1 MPSPDIANGVL
12 SGQLDASGTKLFV
25 VSTSSRVNLTAVL
38 KSGSTATRKIELS
51 ADGGEEFFPV
61 DYDVNTS
68 TMLVVAIST
77 PISHIRFTGA
87 QGEKWIV
94 R

>member
-12 SGQLDASGTKLFV
+12 KGTLDPTGVKVFS
-25 VSTSSRVNLTAVL
+25 VSPSSRVNLTAVL
-38 KSGSTATRKIELS
+38 KSTATASRKIELS
-51 ADGGEEFFPV
+51 ADGGDEFFPV
-61 DYDVNTS
+61 DYDVTTP
-68 TMLVVAIST
+68 TMLVLAIGT

-87 QGEKWIV
+87 PGETWSV

>member
-12 SGQLDASGTKLFV
+12 KGTIDATGVKVFA
-25 VSTSSRVNLTAVL
+25 VSASSRVNLTATL
-38 KSGSTATRKIELS
+38 KSGVTATRKIELS
-51 ADGGEEFFPV
+51 ADGGDEFFPV
-61 DYDVNTS
+61 DYDVTTA
-68 TMLVVAIST
+68 TMLVLAIGT

-87 QGEKWIV
+87 AGDTWSV